1 MHRSHHIPKKSL
13 GQHYLKDEN
22 IARKIVSALEANGV
36 DHVIEV
42 GPGSGILT
50 KILFQTD
57 RYTTWAVEIDQKS
70 IKTLQETFPDKHEQI
85 LYRNFLK
92 MDPGE
97 ITREPLA
104 IIGNFPYNISSQ
116 ILFKVLEN
124 RHQVKEVVCMVQKEV
139 AERISAPHGS
149 KTYGILSV
157 LLQAYYSVDYLFTV
171 GPQVFYPVP
180 KVQSAVIR
188 LVRNDEKHLDC
199 DENLFTQVVK
209 VSFNQRRKMIRN
221 SIKPLL
227 PENHPDH
234 DLLSKRPEQLDVSQF
249 VSLTSWLQGIN

>member
-1 MHRSHHIPKKSL
+1 MKKDHFIPKKSL

-70 IKTLQETFPDKHEQI
+70 IKALQETFPDKLEQI
-85 LYRNFLK
+85 LNRNFLK
-92 MDPGE
+92 LDPGE
-97 ITREPLA
+97 LTKEPVA
-104 IIGNFPYNISSQ
+104 VIGNFPYNISSQ

-124 RHQVKEVVCMVQKEV
+124 RHQVTEVVCMVQKEV

-157 LLQAYYSVDYLFTV
+157 LLQAYYSIDYLFTV

-188 LVRNDEKHLDC
+188 LVRNNVRHLDC
-199 DENLFTQVVK
+199 DENLFTRLVK
-209 VSFNQRRKMIRN
+209 ASFNQRRKMIRN
-221 SIKPLL
+221 SIKPFL

-249 VSLTSWLQGIN
+249 VILTSWLQGIN